1 MKNIYCIIC
10 GQYRKF
16 KNIIQHTSHITLV
29 LSIICSKCDNEDEKI
44 FENEKSTE
52 TLKILGLTENIYF
65 ENMAEENIIQKF
77 RLNNIDKIKNYFVIE
92 IQRNELMSNK
102 NKRVCTTLYHI
113 EHFVILA
120 SLVIERI

>member
-1 MKNIYCIIC
+1 
-10 GQYRKF
+10 
-16 KNIIQHTSHITLV
+16 
-29 LSIICSKCDNEDEKI
+29 
-44 FENEKSTE
+44 
-52 TLKILGLTENIYF
+52 
-65 ENMAEENIIQKF
+65 MAEENIIQKF

-102 NKRVCTTLYHI
+102 NKKVCTTLYQI